1 MKIDGLNDPQ
11 TSTPED
17 DQVKVSAACADAKL
31 DGDFPIEGDS
41 GALTT
46 GGQAHLP
53 PPPPGR
59 R

>member
-1 MKIDGLNDPQ
+1 MKIDLQ
-11 TSTPED
+11 TPENEP
-17 DQVKVSAACADAKL
+17 AASKDGKP
-31 DGDFPIEGDS
+31 DGDFSVEGDS